1 MSFEL
6 VFPMK
11 RLIASIAVLL
21 GAAASAWAVPPA
33 LLTSLHAVHI
43 LTNAE
48 ANRGFSV
55 AFEATVTYSQPKLS
69 TLFVQEGGEG
79 LYIAGN
85 LNAELLPGDRVLV
98 RGKTQGSLRPI
109 VASKSVMV
117 LHHGQLPK
125 AVPSTYDDL
134 IHIRHDSVLVT
145 VRGIVRTADFLEQS
159 DNNSAYLLMLT
170 PDGYVWAIVDHYL
183 ADQLPK
189 LLDAEV
195 EITGVSGG
203 LFDGKMQM
211 RGVQLSVCSPAGV
224 KVLRRANTS
233 PWSLPVTPMDQII
246 AGYHV
251 ADHTNRI
258 RVHGTITYYL
268 PEIAVVLQDGAKS
281 LWISTRTHDPM
292 HVGDIV
298 DATGF
303 PEEHNGFLA
312 LAHGEILDSRV
323 QAPVAPQATT
333 RTELTTSRHI
343 IDLVSVEGQV
353 VTAARGGSQDAYE
366 LTADGQLF
374 SAIYRHPPNRTP
386 LPMKHIPIG
395 SRIRVTGVCLLE
407 GTNPFNVTMEV
418 PFNILMRDFEDIT
431 VVANPSPINT
441 RNLILAVIVLLLA
454 VIAVGG
460 WGWVL
465 MKKVHRQTVVMAA
478 RTETEAA
485 MERRRSSILM
495 DINGSR
501 PLTDIMKQI
510 VEMVS
515 FGLKGAPCW
524 CRLAD
529 GANFGERPCDEN
541 ALRVLQKWIAGRSG
555 AMLGTLFAGLDPALP
570 ARESDSEVLASGVRL
585 ATLAIETRRLYADL
599 RRRSEYD
606 LLTDIPNRFAM
617 DKRLDTLIED
627 ARQHSGAFGLIYIDL
642 DRFKPINDRYGHHI
656 GDLFL
661 QAVAERMARQLRGG
675 DMLARLGGD
684 EFAALVSMA
693 RNRQDV
699 EEAADRLERCFNEP
713 FAVNEYLLPGA
724 VSLGI
729 ALFPVDGATKDS
741 LLTAADAAMYVVK
754 NNKKQLGSAVA

>member
-1 MSFEL
+1 
-6 VFPMK
+6 
-11 RLIASIAVLL
+11 
-21 GAAASAWAVPPA
+21 
-33 LLTSLHAVHI
+33 
-43 LTNAE
+43 
-48 ANRGFSV
+48 
-55 AFEATVTYSQPKLS
+55 
-69 TLFVQEGGEG
+69 
-79 LYIAGN
+79 
-85 LNAELLPGDRVLV
+85 
-98 RGKTQGSLRPI
+98 
-109 VASKSVMV
+109 
-117 LHHGQLPK
+117 
-125 AVPSTYDDL
+125 
-134 IHIRHDSVLVT
+134 
-145 VRGIVRTADFLEQS
+145 
-159 DNNSAYLLMLT
+159 
-170 PDGYVWAIVDHYL
+170 
-183 ADQLPK
+183 
-189 LLDAEV
+189 
-195 EITGVSGG
+195 
-203 LFDGKMQM
+203 
-211 RGVQLSVCSPAGV
+211 
-224 KVLRRANTS
+224 
-233 PWSLPVTPMDQII
+233 
-246 AGYHV
+246 
-251 ADHTNRI
+251 
-258 RVHGTITYYL
+258 
-268 PEIAVVLQDGAKS
+268 
-281 LWISTRTHDPM
+281 
-292 HVGDIV
+292 
-298 DATGF
+298 
-303 PEEHNGFLA
+303 
-312 LAHGEILDSRV
+312 
-323 QAPVAPQATT
+323 
-333 RTELTTSRHI
+333 
-343 IDLVSVEGQV
+343 
-353 VTAARGGSQDAYE
+353 
-366 LTADGQLF
+366 
-374 SAIYRHPPNRTP
+374 
-386 LPMKHIPIG
+386 MKHIPIG